1 MNKRRLMFAL
11 VLGLVLA
18 VFVSACGVALG
29 PVQFTASGTGVLS
42 PTFNGLHLPGLTGQH
57 QPDVMGSLGRL
68 QRLTSNNQALTLDE
82 FGVGS
87 CHLQH

>member
-1 MNKRRLMFAL
+1 MNKRRLVFAL
-11 VLGLVLA
+11 VVGLVLA

-29 PVQFTASGTGVLS
+29 PVQFTATGTGLLN
-42 PTFNGLHLPGLTGQH
+42 PTFNGLHLPGLAGQN
-57 QPDVMGSLGRL
+57 QPAMMGSMGRL
-68 QRLTSNNQALTLDE
+68 QHLTSNDQALTLDE